1 MDAVAQGILSTVDN
15 DARMDL
21 WGQWWDF
28 YMDYT
33 QTITLYEIT
42 NVMALNTAEFDFTPR
57 KDGWMTFRDLKLA
70 GM

>member
-1 MDAVAQGILSTVDN
+1 
-15 DARMDL
+15 
-21 WGQWWDF
+21 
-28 YMDYT
+28 MDYS

-70 GM
+70 DM